1 MRCGSWDL
9 LRSALGGL
17 ELFSVSNEE
26 ISPARKLIV
35 AFPFELCRIAIM
47 WSRKTRMQKESE
59 SKIHQN
65 EENSVPSRSVSTCLN
80 TTLFLMGFDNSAE
93 FRLASLFGFWLIN
106 LFDLKYF
113 IQGLLI
119 SLNVPGSSQKFLVGN
134 KVIMRNVRISFYKAT
149 TF

>member
-1 MRCGSWDL
+1 
-9 LRSALGGL
+9 
-17 ELFSVSNEE
+17 
-26 ISPARKLIV
+26 
-35 AFPFELCRIAIM
+35 
-47 WSRKTRMQKESE
+47 
-59 SKIHQN
+59 
-65 EENSVPSRSVSTCLN
+65 
-80 TTLFLMGFDNSAE
+80 MGFDNSAE

-119 SLNVPGSSQKFLVGN
+119 SLNVPGSSQKFFVGN